1 MVNILKYNLHWRED
15 FTYNYKIK
23 RDLFNELVMYLDTK
37 QSIGIIGLR
46 RTGKTVLLKQIID
59 HLISHKVQRDS
70 ILYFSFDEENVSMK
84 DVISEF
90 LSRTGKD
97 ILGTARLYIFFDEIQ
112 KLDGWQ
118 NQLKYYYDTYP
129 GIKFFVSGS
138 SSLFLKQKA
147 EESLAGRIFLY
158 NLPVLGFTE
167 FLRLKGDEELIKR
180 PEMFEEAIKEQVPM
194 YMKRQLPELVM
205 ENEHFIRMYM
215 ESIINKMVYE
225 DLPRVFPVENED
237 ILKQILVIVSSNP
250 GMITDYESL
259 ANDLDITRKTLV
271 KYISYLE
278 KGFLLQKCYNF
289 SRNRLTSE
297 KKMKRLYLTSS
308 TMLYHLGEHPD
319 IGRVVE
325 NLVVTYS
332 GTSFFWRKGISEVD
346 CVVIKNDVVVPLESK
361 YKNNIRKKDIKG
373 LLKFMDVFSVK
384 RGFVVTKDK
393 EGEELIDGKLIV
405 FVPLWKWL
413 LEWGDHA

>member
-1 MVNILKYNLHWRED
+1 MNILKYNLHWRED

-308 TMLYHLGEHPD
+308 TMLYHLWEHPD

-325 NLVVTYS
+325 NLVVNYS

>member
-1 MVNILKYNLHWRED
+1 MNILKYNLHWRED

-225 DLPRVFPVENED
+225 DLTRVFPVENED

-308 TMLYHLGEHPD
+308 TMLYHLWEHPD

-325 NLVVTYS
+325 NLVVNYS